1 MAILRFYTTLVRHEY
16 ITGVTFKS
24 MGKILWPWHSNEPSL
39 TLSKRLHNYTILF
52 LWIFQ
57 WFFFLGPTIISD
69 RVRANTLFFFVV
81 GYTILPL
88 CLVRNLPVENSTDGV
103 MTITNRTVQWVIFH
117 AAPDTVCIYVNRFI
131 SVSSYFLSFPR
142 NAIRGPA
149 IHVFLVTE
157 YDSNPFRR
165 NKSTSRLRRSLGRC
179 ATSLGSLLTT
189 YESSTCSKSTKKCK
203 LCITHLQR
211 TSQYHARFCKPSPN
225 LQRLLL

>member
-1 MAILRFYTTLVRHEY
+1 MAPKRSYTLTEIYYCKVNHLCWIFFFRFIYLF
-16 ITGVTFKS
+16 I
-24 MGKILWPWHSNEPSL
+24 PWHSANVSIVIPFYFFEFFSDFFSR
-39 TLSKRLHNYTILF
+39 TYTIM
-52 LWIFQ
+52 
-57 WFFFLGPTIISD
+57 SN
-69 RVRANTLFFFVV
+69 RVRANNLFFFVV
-81 GYTILPL
+81 GYAILPL

-131 SVSSYFLSFPR
+131 SVSSYFLPFPR

-189 YESSTCSKSTKKCK
+189 YESSTWSKSTKKCK

-211 TSQYHARFCKPSPN
+211 TSQYHARFCKPSSN

>member
-1 MAILRFYTTLVRHEY
+1 M
-16 ITGVTFKS
+16 
-24 MGKILWPWHSNEPSL
+24 
-39 TLSKRLHNYTILF
+39 
-52 LWIFQ
+52 
-57 WFFFLGPTIISD
+57 SD
-69 RVRANTLFFFVV
+69 RVRANTLFFFFWLVMPFCHSVWCEIHRSKFYRWRHDNYQQDSAV
-81 GYTILPL
+81 GDISRRFRHSL
-88 CLVRNLPVENSTDGV
+88 
-103 MTITNRTVQWVIFH
+103 
-117 AAPDTVCIYVNRFI
+117 YVNRFI
-131 SVSSYFLSFPR
+131 SVSSYFLPFPQ

-179 ATSLGSLLTT
+179 ATSLRSLLTT

-211 TSQYHARFCKPSPN
+211 TSQYHARFCKPSSN